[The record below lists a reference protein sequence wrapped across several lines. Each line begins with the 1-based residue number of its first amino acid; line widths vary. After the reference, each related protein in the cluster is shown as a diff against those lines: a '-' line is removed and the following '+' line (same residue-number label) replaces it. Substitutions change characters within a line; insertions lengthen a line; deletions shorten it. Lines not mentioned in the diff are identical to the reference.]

1 MSLKEHEGGHLLSSA
16 SCSPIQEYKLTP
28 SLAPSNFNLAFNKP
42 TPAAKHP
49 SLSTNLSHN
58 PSITSAEDSPRI
70 QSSSQLKIPKMTSVL
85 SSPPAQYYSPGLRGR
100 FQIDAH
106 RPVPAPPQQ
115 KYESIDYEF
124 DDAKYAA
131 RTEAVLRAG
140 KLERTLPPEF
150 PSSVSGPLVWSGGDF
165 SEDDYV
171 VHLSERCQAEVK
183 RALRYF
189 RCKSTHL
196 DPSPFKSCKL

>member
-1 MSLKEHEGGHLLSSA
+1 MSIKEYELDHLLSSA

-28 SLAPSNFNLAFNKP
+28 FPVRPDSNLASNKP
-42 TPAAKHP
+42 TPATKHP
-49 SLSTNLSHN
+49 RISTNLSHN
-58 PSITSAEDSPRI
+58 PSIAYPEDSPP
-70 QSSSQLKIPKMTSVL
+70 SQNPMYLKTPAMTSVRP
-85 SSPPAQYYSPGLRGR
+85 SPPAQYYSPGLRGR

-106 RPVPAPPQQ
+106 RPVPPPQE
-115 KYESIDYEF
+115 KYEPIDYEF

-150 PSSVSGPLVWSGGDF
+150 PPSVSGPLVWSGGDF

-189 RCKSTHL
+189 RCKSIHPH
-196 DPSPFKSCKL
+196 PSPFKSCKL